1 MTKSKIMLN
10 IPIEITIDVGEI
22 KMSSPEDT
30 RAYVGEGLVVSRHC
44 EYKGEPFRLV
54 ERAPQVGDVV
64 AVSQFDGIGGN
75 WKRRVN
81 ELHQRYPDDFFLDE
95 KIGEND
101 FFDSWEDNYTA
112 VYEPINESEPN
123 D

>member
-22 KMSSPEDT
+22 KMASPEGT
-30 RAYVGEGLVVSRHC
+30 SAYVGEDPVVSSQC
-44 EYKGEPFRLV
+44 EYEGAPFKLV

-64 AVSQFDGIGGN
+64 AVSRFGGLVGD
-75 WKRRVN
+75 WKRRVT

-95 KIGEND
+95 KIGGSD
-101 FFDSWEDNYTA
+101 YFDSWEDGYTA
-112 VYEPINESEPN
+112 VYGPINESEPN

>member
-22 KMSSPEDT
+22 KMASPEGA
-30 RAYVGEGLVVSRHC
+30 RAYVGEGLIVTSRC

-64 AVSQFDGIGGN
+64 AVSQFSGIVGD
-75 WKRRVN
+75 WKRRVD
-81 ELHQRYPDDFFLDE
+81 ELRTHYSDDFFLDE
-95 KIGEND
+95 KIGKSNY
-101 FFDSWEDNYTA
+101 FNSWEDSYIA
-112 VYEPINESEPN
+112 VYEPINESESN
-123 D
+123 E